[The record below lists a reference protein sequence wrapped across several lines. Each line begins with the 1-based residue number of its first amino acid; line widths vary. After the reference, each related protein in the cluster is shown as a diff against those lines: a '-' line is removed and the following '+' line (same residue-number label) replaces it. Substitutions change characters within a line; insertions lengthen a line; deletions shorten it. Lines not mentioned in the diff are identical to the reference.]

1 MKQYRDIFPAALML
15 IVIFSVISTRAQSP
29 VDENAAERSNNGSIS
44 GRVVNQSGQPLA
56 NVLVTIRSYGAMGP
70 GRTTSTDNGGNFEV
84 TGLTPLAYM
93 VSALLPGYV
102 TAPRDP
108 DVNPIGYY
116 RVGEAVTLEMLKGG
130 VITGTVK
137 RNNGEPVVSA
147 VVRAYMVRDYKGQPA
162 RYGAPVRSNPT
173 DDRGVYR
180 IYGLPSGTYILAA
193 GGFGFANG
201 YTIDAYGDNVPTFA
215 PSSTRDNAIEIAVNV
230 GEETANVD
238 IRYRDE
244 PGRTVSGKVVAG
256 LAADQPN
263 GINVTLT
270 SILNGISQLSYSTY
284 QAPGSRGFA
293 FSGVADGDYDV
304 IAQSYLPGGDLLLSE
319 PRRIK
324 VGGADVS
331 GIEVSAKPLAS
342 ISGTVVLE
350 DSKAPECQGKRRPVF
365 GETVISP
372 WHNEKI
378 AAKDEPQFIW
388 GLGGPT
394 FPDQS
399 GRFTLRNLAAG
410 QYRFNTRPMAKYWY
424 LKSISW
430 PASSKLTQAIQPV
443 DAARNW
449 TTVRAGDRMSGLTV
463 TLAAGAASLRGRV
476 EIPDGQKLP
485 SRLFVFLV
493 PAERENSDS
502 ILRYAAILTADDGS
516 FVFGN
521 LAPGRYWIVAEAA
534 VATDTNMLAKLRLPD
549 EGDFR
554 ARLLHAAQ
562 TANVETEL
570 KPCQN
575 LTDFHLPFKVG
586 Q

>member
-147 VVRAYMVRDYKGQPA
+147 VVRAYMVRDYKGQPV

-319 PRRIK
+319 PRRIR

-378 AAKDEPQFIW
+378 
-388 GLGGPT
+388 
-394 FPDQS
+394 
-399 GRFTLRNLAAG
+399 
-410 QYRFNTRPMAKYWY
+410 
-424 LKSISW
+424 
-430 PASSKLTQAIQPV
+430 
-443 DAARNW
+443 
-449 TTVRAGDRMSGLTV
+449 
-463 TLAAGAASLRGRV
+463 
-476 EIPDGQKLP
+476 
-485 SRLFVFLV
+485 
-493 PAERENSDS
+493 
-502 ILRYAAILTADDGS
+502 
-516 FVFGN
+516 
-521 LAPGRYWIVAEAA
+521 
-534 VATDTNMLAKLRLPD
+534 
-549 EGDFR
+549 
-554 ARLLHAAQ
+554 
-562 TANVETEL
+562 
-570 KPCQN
+570 
-575 LTDFHLPFKVG
+575 
-586 Q
+586 